1 MGKPS
6 YEQLREKVERL
17 ERELSL
23 LKASST
29 GGDAQRQTH
38 GGRDMARKDAGGALP
53 LNDDIFGIAFQRS
66 PLLLAISSIADG
78 RFIDVNDRFL
88 EVIGVRKDEVIGTSS
103 MAMGLFAVPGERDIA
118 IGRISETGHIED
130 YEVHIRTRH
139 GEIRRG
145 LFNAEVITL
154 RGGKYLLTMMNDVTD
169 FKKTQERLQ
178 ESEGRYRLLAENA
191 RDVIWLTDLDM
202 KPRYISPSVQHLVGL
217 TSEEMMKR
225 GFDEFLLPES
235 RGKISELFA
244 KNRAIEESGRGD
256 PARTITI
263 ELEIIR
269 SDASIVWTESLLGF
283 QRDKAGRPRSI
294 VGITRDISERKAAS
308 ERLRGQLALNMAL
321 AGLAGS
327 IISRSF
333 SLADIASIVL
343 EYARVLTDSEHGF
356 VTEIDP
362 VTGDNTVL
370 STTKMPGAESPGILY
385 KMPGGA
391 PDGAGRTYP
400 GIWGHVLN
408 TRQPFFTNDPA
419 RHPAW
424 HDMRDDAPRYGR
436 LLSVPVI
443 FGNEP
448 VGEIGV
454 VDASHDYTDDDLLVV
469 RRLASL
475 YAMAINR
482 LRSEQQ
488 LNNSLREKEI
498 LIKELHHRVKNNL
511 QVISSLLSLQMRRVD
526 DERYRSLF
534 QESQNRIHAMA
545 LVHEKL
551 YHSEIMT
558 RIDFGKYINELT
570 QHLFYSYN
578 INRHL
583 VRLDL
588 DVKEV
593 FLGIDVAVP
602 CAMIVNELI
611 SNSLKHAFP
620 DGRKGIISV
629 TLSLAEGGKHLLAVS
644 DDGIGMPGDF
654 DPGKTDSL
662 GMQIVHSLARQ
673 IRGTIDISR
682 GEGTRVSIVF

>member
-1 MGKPS
+1 
-6 YEQLREKVERL
+6 
-17 ERELSL
+17 
-23 LKASST
+23 
-29 GGDAQRQTH
+29 
-38 GGRDMARKDAGGALP
+38 
-53 LNDDIFGIAFQRS
+53 
-66 PLLLAISSIADG
+66 
-78 RFIDVNDRFL
+78 
-88 EVIGVRKDEVIGTSS
+88 
-103 MAMGLFAVPGERDIA
+103 
-118 IGRISETGHIED
+118 
-130 YEVHIRTRH
+130 
-139 GEIRRG
+139 
-145 LFNAEVITL
+145 
-154 RGGKYLLTMMNDVTD
+154 
-169 FKKTQERLQ
+169 
-178 ESEGRYRLLAENA
+178 
-191 RDVIWLTDLDM
+191 
-202 KPRYISPSVQHLVGL
+202 
-217 TSEEMMKR
+217 
-225 GFDEFLLPES
+225 
-235 RGKISELFA
+235 
-244 KNRAIEESGRGD
+244 
-256 PARTITI
+256 
-263 ELEIIR
+263 
-269 SDASIVWTESLLGF
+269 
-283 QRDKAGRPRSI
+283 
-294 VGITRDISERKAAS
+294 
-308 ERLRGQLALNMAL
+308 
-321 AGLAGS
+321 
-327 IISRSF
+327 
-333 SLADIASIVL
+333 
-343 EYARVLTDSEHGF
+343 
-356 VTEIDP
+356 
-362 VTGDNTVL
+362 
-370 STTKMPGAESPGILY
+370 
-385 KMPGGA
+385 
-391 PDGAGRTYP
+391 
-400 GIWGHVLN
+400 
-408 TRQPFFTNDPA
+408 
-419 RHPAW
+419 
-424 HDMRDDAPRYGR
+424 MRDDAPRYGR

-454 VDASHDYTDDDLLVV
+454 VDASHDYNDEDLLVV

-558 RIDFGKYINELT
+558 KIDFGKYINELT

-620 DGRKGIISV
+620 GGRKGTISV